1 MEETHRYGK
10 LEWFFYIVVLPL
22 LFTALLSGIILQF
35 LGFDVTGKAANA
47 ARHVPGVSK
56 LLPEDKQAVAEPSAE
71 SVQQNLE
78 QQKQEAEDKAA
89 ALADAKQQLEDDL
102 VKKNAEIDK
111 LKQQMEDEKKQ
122 EEEGEEATPPP
133 DPIKE
138 LAKVYS
144 QMSPS
149 KAAAIMTNL
158 SVTEAKQ
165 IFAKMTSAQRAAILE
180 KMEPAIASKIL
191 SS

>member
-1 MEETHRYGK
+1 MEEAHRYGK

-22 LFTALLSGIILQF
+22 LFTALLSGIILEF
-35 LGFDVTGKAANA
+35 LGVDVTGKVVNA
-47 ARHVPGVSK
+47 AKHVPGVSK
-56 LLPEDKQAVAEPSAE
+56 LLPQDEQAVQPDAAT
-71 SVQQNLE
+71 VQSQLE

-89 ALADAKQQLEDDL
+89 ALADAKEQLEDDL

-111 LKQQMEDEKKQ
+111 LKQQIEADKKQ
-122 EEEGEEATPPP
+122 EEDEEAVPPP
-133 DPIKE
+133 YPVKE

-158 SVTEAKQ
+158 SVTEAKE
-165 IFAKMTSAQRAAILE
+165 IFSKMTSAQRAAILE
-180 KMEPAIASKIL
+180 KMEPVIASKIL